1 MNKRSYM
8 MAMIYQLNYKLL
20 KIPRNSP
27 EFHLMGRAFAQE
39 ILSNLLRLGAPSD
52 TIVTFNPNWKG

>member
-1 MNKRSYM
+1 MNKRAYM
-8 MAMIYQLNYKLL
+8 MAMIIELNNELL

-39 ILSNLLRLGAPSD
+39 ILSNLLRLGAPSN
-52 TIVTFNPNWKG
+52 TIVTFTPTWKG